1 MTKNNKENHFTE
13 KEALLFHSE
22 GKPGKIEIKA
32 TKPLETQRDLSLAYS
47 PGVASPVNAIAEN
60 VDTIFDYTSK
70 GNLVGVISNGT
81 AILGLGNLG
90 AHASKPVME
99 GKAVLFKR
107 FADIDSIDLEID
119 TEDADEFINSVKY
132 LGPTFGGINLEDIKA
147 PECFIIEDTLR
158 ELMDIPIFHDD
169 QHGTAIIS
177 AAALINALDLV
188 GKDLKTAKIV
198 VNGAG
203 AAGIACLEL
212 LKAMGMPNEN
222 AILCDTKGVIHT
234 ERKENLNQWKSAH
247 ATKTKLRTLEEA
259 LVESD
264 IFFGLSKGGIVSQK
278 MVESMND
285 KPIIFAMANPEPEI
299 LPEMVREVR
308 PDAIIATGRSD
319 YPNQVNNVLGFPYIF
334 RGALDVRATTINL
347 EMKIAAAKAIA
358 SLAKEDVPDEV
369 ANAYPGKRPQYG
381 PDYIIPSTF
390 DPRLISKVP
399 PAVAKAAMDS
409 GVARKAIV
417 DMESYTNRLSARLN
431 PSAGLLQSIFQDVKE
446 NPKRVIFAE
455 GEEEDMIRAAA
466 IFLNNGMGTPIL
478 IGREE
483 IIKDKMNSI
492 GLDFFDQMEI
502 HNTRNKSSHD
512 RYAEHIYQRL
522 QRKGFLKKDCLDL
535 LKKERNV
542 FGACMVSLKDAD
554 AMICGLN
561 RSYALSLESIEY
573 VLDPIPNK
581 TILGLTVML
590 CNGRTIFV
598 ADTNVHD
605 MPNAQELADITH
617 QSAEVVREVFGIEPR
632 AALLSYSNFGKPFT
646 ERSAYIRDAIKILDN
661 REVNFEYDGEMGAN
675 VAVNENLLNLYPF
688 CKLSGPANLLIMP
701 AIHSASIST
710 KLLQELGGGNLVGPY
725 LVGFNEPIQ
734 IAPLGANVADVVNL
748 AALAAF
754 KS

>member
-1 MTKNNKENHFTE
+1 MSKKNREEHFSD
-13 KEALLFHSE
+13 KEALLFHSQ

-32 TKPLETQRDLSLAYS
+32 TKPLATQRDLSLAYS
-47 PGVASPVNAIAEN
+47 PGVASPVYAIAEN
-60 VDTIFDYTSK
+60 IDTIYDYTSK

-107 FADIDSIDLEID
+107 FSDIDSIDLEID
-119 TEDADEFINSVKY
+119 TEDPDEFINSVKY
-132 LGPTFGGINLEDIKA
+132 LGPSFGGINLEDIKA
-147 PECFIIEDTLR
+147 PECFIIEDSLK
-158 ELMDIPIFHDD
+158 EIMDIPIFHDD

-177 AAALINALDLV
+177 SAALLNALDLV

-222 AILCDTKGVIHT
+222 AILCDTKGVIHS
-234 ERKENLNQWKSAH
+234 ERKENINQWKSAH
-247 ATKTKLRTLEEA
+247 AIKTKARSLQDA
-259 LVESD
+259 LKGSD
-264 IFFGLSKGGIVSQK
+264 IFFGLSKGNIVTQK
-278 MVESMND
+278 MVESMNE
-285 KPIIFAMANPEPEI
+285 KPIIFAMANPDPEI
-299 LPEMVREVR
+299 LPELVKETR

-334 RGALDVRATTINL
+334 RGALDVRAKTINL

-358 SLAKEDVPDEV
+358 DLAKEDVPDEV

-381 PDYIIPSTF
+381 PDYIIPSPF

-399 PAVAKAAMDS
+399 PAVAKAAMDT

-417 DMESYTNRLSARLN
+417 DMDNYTSSLAARLN
-431 PSAGLLQSIFQDVKE
+431 PSAGLLQTIFQEVKE

-455 GEEEDMIRAAA
+455 GEEEDMIRAAS
-466 IFLNNGMGTPIL
+466 IFLNNKMGTPIL

-483 IIKDKMNSI
+483 IIKEKMLSI
-492 GLDFFDQMEI
+492 GLDFFDQMEVQS
-502 HNTRNKSSHD
+502 TRNKSNHD
-512 RYAEHIYQRL
+512 RYANHIYERL
-522 QRKGFLKKDCLDL
+522 QRKGFLKKDCLEL

-561 RSYALSLESIEY
+561 RNYAASLESIEY

-617 QSAEVVREVFGIEPR
+617 QSADVVREIFGIEPR

-646 ERSAYIRDAIKILDN
+646 ERSSYIRDAIKILDR
-661 REVNFEYDGEMGAN
+661 REVSFEYDGEMGAN
-675 VAVNENLLNLYPF
+675 VAVNENLMKLYPF

-734 IAPLGANVADVVNL
+734 IAPLGANVEEIVNL
-748 AALAAF
+748 ATLAAF

>member
-32 TKPLETQRDLSLAYS
+32 TKSLETQRDLSLAYS
-47 PGVASPVNAIAEN
+47 PGVASPVNAIAEDK
-60 VDTIFDYTSK
+60 DTIFDYTSR

-234 ERKENLNQWKSAH
+234 DRKENLNQWKSAH
-247 ATKTKLRTLEEA
+247 AIKTKLRSLEEA
-259 LVESD
+259 LIGSD

-299 LPEMVREVR
+299 LPEAVREVR

-347 EMKIAAAKAIA
+347 EMKIAAAQAIA

-455 GEEEDMIRAAA
+455 GEEEDMIRAAT

-483 IIKDKMNSI
+483 IIKEKMNSI
-492 GLDFFDQMEI
+492 GLDFYDQMEI

-512 RYAEHIYQRL
+512 RYADHIYQRL

-617 QSAEVVREVFGIEPR
+617 QSAEVVKEVFGIEPR

-646 ERSAYIRDAIKILDN
+646 ERSAYIRDAIKILDS

-675 VAVNENLLNLYPF
+675 VAVNENLLSLYPF

-734 IAPLGANVADVVNL
+734 IAPLGSNVADVVNL

>member
-22 GKPGKIEIKA
+22 GKPGKIEIKP
-32 TKPLETQRDLSLAYS
+32 TKSLETQRDLSLAYS
-47 PGVASPVNAIAEN
+47 PGVASPVNAIAEDK
-60 VDTIFDYTSK
+60 DTIFDYTSK

-119 TEDADEFINSVKY
+119 TEDANEFINSVKY

-234 ERKENLNQWKSAH
+234 DRKENLNQWKSAH
-247 ATKTKLRTLEEA
+247 AIKTKLRTLEEA
-259 LVESD
+259 LIGSD

-299 LPEMVREVR
+299 LPEAVREVR

-455 GEEEDMIRAAA
+455 GEEEDMIRAAT

-483 IIKDKMNSI
+483 IIKEKMNNI
-492 GLDFFDQMEI
+492 GLDFYDQMEI

-512 RYAEHIYQRL
+512 RYADHIYQRL

-617 QSAEVVREVFGIEPR
+617 QSAEVVKEVFGIEPR

-646 ERSAYIRDAIKILDN
+646 ERSAYIRDAIKILDS

-675 VAVNENLLNLYPF
+675 VAVNENLLSLYPF

-734 IAPLGANVADVVNL
+734 IAPLGSNVADVVNL

>member
-1 MTKNNKENHFTE
+1 MTKNNKETHFTE

-90 AHASKPVME
+90 AHAAKPVME

-119 TEDADEFINSVKY
+119 TENSDEFINSVKY

-158 ELMDIPIFHDD
+158 ELMDIPVFHDD

-177 AAALINALDLV
+177 AAAMINALDLV
-188 GKDLKTAKIV
+188 GKDLKNVKIV

-212 LKAMGMPNEN
+212 LKAMGMPNKN

-234 ERKENLNQWKSAH
+234 ERKENINQWKSAH
-247 ATKTKLRTLEEA
+247 AIKTKLRTLEEA
-259 LVESD
+259 LVGSD

-347 EMKIAAAKAIA
+347 EMKIAAAQAIA

-369 ANAYPGKRPQYG
+369 ANAYPGQRPQYG

-390 DPRLISKVP
+390 APRLISKVP
-399 PAVAKAAMDS
+399 PAVAKAAMES

-417 DMESYTNRLSARLN
+417 DMDAYVNKLSARLN

-492 GLDFFDQMEI
+492 GLDFYDQMEI

-512 RYAEHIYQRL
+512 RYADHIYKRL
-522 QRKGFLKKDCLDL
+522 QRKGFLKKDCLEL
-535 LKKERNV
+535 LRKERNV

-617 QSAEVVREVFGIEPR
+617 QSAEVVKDIFGIEPR

-646 ERSAYIRDAIKILDN
+646 ERSAYIRDAIKILDK

-675 VAVNENLLNLYPF
+675 VAVNKNLLNLYPF

-734 IAPLGANVADVVNL
+734 IAPLGANVADVINL

>member
-22 GKPGKIEIKA
+22 GKPGKVEIKA

-119 TEDADEFINSVKY
+119 TEDAEEFINSVKY

-247 ATKTKLRTLEEA
+247 AIKTKLRTLEEA

-278 MVESMND
+278 MVKSMND

>member
-1 MTKNNKENHFTE
+1 MTKKDREEHFSE
-13 KEALLFHSE
+13 KEALVFHTQ

-47 PGVASPVNAIAEN
+47 PGVAAPVNAIAEDIST
-60 VDTIFDYTSK
+60 VYDYTSK
-70 GNLVGVISNGT
+70 GNIVAVISNGT

-99 GKAVLFKR
+99 GKSVLFKR
-107 FADIDSIDLEID
+107 FSDIDSIDLEID
-119 TEDADEFINSVKY
+119 TEDAEKFINSVKY
-132 LGPTFGGINLEDIKA
+132 LGPSFGGINLEDIKA
-147 PECFIIEDTLR
+147 PECFIIEDSLR
-158 ELMDIPIFHDD
+158 EQMDIPIFHDD

-177 AAALINALDLV
+177 AAALINAMDLT
-188 GKDLKTAKIV
+188 GKKINEAKIV

-234 ERKENLNQWKSAH
+234 ERKENMNQWKSAH
-247 ATKTKLRTLEEA
+247 AVKTKCRTLEDA
-259 LVESD
+259 LNGAD
-264 IFFGLSKGGIVSQK
+264 IFFGLSIGNIISQK
-278 MVESMND
+278 MVLSMAE

-299 LPEMVREVR
+299 LPEKIKECRK
-308 PDAIIATGRSD
+308 DAIIATGRSD

-334 RGALDVRATTINL
+334 RGALDVRAKTINL

-358 SLAKEDVPDEV
+358 DLAKEDVPDEV

-381 PDYIIPSTF
+381 PDYIIPSPF

-399 PAVAKAAMDS
+399 PAVAKAAMDT

-417 DMESYTNRLSARLN
+417 DIENYSNELSARLN
-431 PSAGLLQSIFQDVKE
+431 PSAGLLQKVFQEVKE
-446 NPKRVIFAE
+446 NPKRVIFTE
-455 GEEEDMIRAAA
+455 GEEEDMIRAAV
-466 IFLNNGMGTPIL
+466 IFLNNRMGTPIL
-478 IGREE
+478 IGRDDV
-483 IIKDKMNSI
+483 IKDKMQEM

-502 HNTRNKSSHD
+502 HNTRNKSEHD
-512 RYAEHIYQRL
+512 RYAEHIYHRL

-535 LKKERNV
+535 LNRERNV
-542 FGACMVSLKDAD
+542 FAACMVSLKEAD
-554 AMICGLN
+554 AMVCGLT
-561 RSYALSLESIEY
+561 RSYAASLESIEY

-598 ADTNVHD
+598 ADSNVHD
-605 MPNAQELADITH
+605 MPNASQLANITQE
-617 QSAEVVREVFGIEPR
+617 SAEVVREIFGIEPR
-632 AALLSYSNFGKPFT
+632 AALVSYSNFGKPYT
-646 ERSAYIRDAIKILDN
+646 ERSVYMRDAKKILDERN
-661 REVNFEYDGEMGAN
+661 VNFEYDGEMGAN
-675 VAVNENLLNLYPF
+675 TALNENLMSLYPF
-688 CKLSGPANLLIMP
+688 CKLTGPANLLIMP

-710 KLLQELGGGNLVGPY
+710 KMLQELGGGTLVGPY
-725 LVGFNEPIQ
+725 LVGFKESIQ
-734 IAPLGANVADVVNL
+734 IAPLGANVADIVNL
-748 AALAAF
+748 AALSAF

>member
-119 TEDADEFINSVKY
+119 TEDAEEFINSVKY

-247 ATKTKLRTLEEA
+247 AIKTKLRTLEEA
-259 LVESD
+259 LVDSD

>member
-247 ATKTKLRTLEEA
+247 AIKTKLRTLEEA
-259 LVESD
+259 LVGSD

-617 QSAEVVREVFGIEPR
+617 QSAEVVKEVFGIEPR

>member
-119 TEDADEFINSVKY
+119 TEDAEEFINSVKY

-177 AAALINALDLV
+177 VAALINALDLV

-259 LVESD
+259 LVGSD

-431 PSAGLLQSIFQDVKE
+431 PSAGLLQSIFHDVKE

-573 VLDPIPNK
+573 VLDPIPNQ

>member
-119 TEDADEFINSVKY
+119 TEDAEEFINSVKY

-247 ATKTKLRTLEEA
+247 AIKTKLRTLEEA

-646 ERSAYIRDAIKILDN
+646 ERSAYIRDAIKILDK

>member
-247 ATKTKLRTLEEA
+247 AIKTKLRTLEEA
-259 LVESD
+259 LVDSD

-299 LPEMVREVR
+299 IPEMVREVR

>member
-32 TKPLETQRDLSLAYS
+32 TKSLETQRDLSLAYS
-47 PGVASPVNAIAEN
+47 PGVASPVNAIAEDK
-60 VDTIFDYTSK
+60 DTIFDYTSR

-188 GKDLKTAKIV
+188 GKDLKTARIV

-234 ERKENLNQWKSAH
+234 DRKENLNQWKSAH
-247 ATKTKLRTLEEA
+247 AIKTKLRTLEEA
-259 LVESD
+259 LIGSD

-299 LPEMVREVR
+299 LPEAVREVR

-347 EMKIAAAKAIA
+347 EMKIAAAQAIA

-455 GEEEDMIRAAA
+455 GEEEDMIRAAT

-483 IIKDKMNSI
+483 IIKEKMNSI
-492 GLDFFDQMEI
+492 GLDFYDQMEI

-512 RYAEHIYQRL
+512 RYADHIYQRL

-617 QSAEVVREVFGIEPR
+617 QSAEVVKEVFGIEPR

-646 ERSAYIRDAIKILDN
+646 ERSAYIRDAIKILDS

-675 VAVNENLLNLYPF
+675 VAVNENLLSLYPF

-734 IAPLGANVADVVNL
+734 IAPLGSNVADVVNL

>member
-247 ATKTKLRTLEEA
+247 AIKTKLRTLEEA
-259 LVESD
+259 LVDSD

-381 PDYIIPSTF
+381 PNYIIPSTF

>member
-1 MTKNNKENHFTE
+1 MSKKNREEHFSD
-13 KEALLFHSE
+13 KEALLFHSQ

-32 TKPLETQRDLSLAYS
+32 TKPLATQRDLSLAYS
-47 PGVASPVNAIAEN
+47 PGVASPVYAIAEN
-60 VDTIFDYTSK
+60 IDTIYDYTSK

-107 FADIDSIDLEID
+107 FSDIDSIDLEID
-119 TEDADEFINSVKY
+119 TEDPNEFINSVKY
-132 LGPTFGGINLEDIKA
+132 LGPSFGGINLEDIKA
-147 PECFIIEDTLR
+147 PECFIIEDSLK
-158 ELMDIPIFHDD
+158 EIMDIPIFHDD
-169 QHGTAIIS
+169 QHGTAIIAS
-177 AAALINALDLV
+177 AALLNALDLV

-222 AILCDTKGVIHT
+222 AILCDTKGVIHS
-234 ERKENLNQWKSAH
+234 ERKENINQWKSAH
-247 ATKTKLRTLEEA
+247 AIKTKARSLQDA
-259 LVESD
+259 LKGSD
-264 IFFGLSKGGIVSQK
+264 IFFGLSKGNIVTQK
-278 MVESMND
+278 MVESMNE
-285 KPIIFAMANPEPEI
+285 KPIIFAMANPDPEI
-299 LPEMVREVR
+299 LPELVKETR

-334 RGALDVRATTINL
+334 RGALDVRAKTINL

-358 SLAKEDVPDEV
+358 DLAKEDVPDEV

-381 PDYIIPSTF
+381 PDYIIPSPF

-399 PAVAKAAMDS
+399 PAVAKAAMDT

-417 DMESYTNRLSARLN
+417 DMDNYTSSLAARLN
-431 PSAGLLQSIFQDVKE
+431 PSAGLLQTIFQEVKE

-455 GEEEDMIRAAA
+455 GEEEDMIRAAS
-466 IFLNNGMGTPIL
+466 IFLNNKMGTPIL

-483 IIKDKMNSI
+483 IIKEKMLSI
-492 GLDFFDQMEI
+492 GLDFFDQMEVQSTI
-502 HNTRNKSSHD
+502 NKSNHD
-512 RYAEHIYQRL
+512 RYADHIYERL
-522 QRKGFLKKDCLDL
+522 QRKGFLKKDCLEL

-561 RSYALSLESIEY
+561 RNYAASLESIEY

-617 QSAEVVREVFGIEPR
+617 QSADVVREIFGIEPR

-646 ERSAYIRDAIKILDN
+646 ERSSYIRDAIKILDR
-661 REVNFEYDGEMGAN
+661 REVSFEYDGEMGAN
-675 VAVNENLLNLYPF
+675 VAVNENLMKLYPF

-734 IAPLGANVADVVNL
+734 IAPLGANVEEIVNL
-748 AALAAF
+748 ATLAAF

>member
-119 TEDADEFINSVKY
+119 TEDAEEFINSVKY

-247 ATKTKLRTLEEA
+247 AIKTKLRTLEEA

>member
-60 VDTIFDYTSK
+60 IDTIFDYTSK

-247 ATKTKLRTLEEA
+247 AIKTKLRTLEEA
-259 LVESD
+259 LVDSD

-299 LPEMVREVR
+299 IPEMVREVR

-381 PDYIIPSTF
+381 PNYIIPSTF

-417 DMESYTNRLSARLN
+417 DMESYTNKLSARLN

>member
-247 ATKTKLRTLEEA
+247 AITTKLRTLEEA
-259 LVESD
+259 LVGSD

-278 MVESMND
+278 MIESMND

-417 DMESYTNRLSARLN
+417 DMESYTNKLSARLN

>member
-119 TEDADEFINSVKY
+119 TEDAEEFINSVRY

-259 LVESD
+259 LVGSD

-431 PSAGLLQSIFQDVKE
+431 PSAGLLQSIFHDVKE

>member
-119 TEDADEFINSVKY
+119 TEDAEEFINSVRY

-259 LVESD
+259 LVGSD

-417 DMESYTNRLSARLN
+417 DMDSYTNRLSARLN

-605 MPNAQELADITH
+605 MPNAQELADIAH

-675 VAVNENLLNLYPF
+675 VAVNENLLKLYPF

>member
-119 TEDADEFINSVKY
+119 TEDAEEFINSVKY

-177 AAALINALDLV
+177 VAALINALDLV

-259 LVESD
+259 LVGSD

-466 IFLNNGMGTPIL
+466 IFLNNGRGTPIL